1 MLMQSSSSL
10 STVCW
15 GKMGSSVPYLIG
27 EVVQMVPRTSLRQVI
42 TNDEHNL
49 SHRHCTEAVKI
60 PVSPVVDVE
69 EPV

>member
-1 MLMQSSSSL
+1 MQSSSSL

-15 GKMGSSVPYLIG
+15 GKIGSNVPYLIG

-42 TNDEHNL
+42 TNNKQNL
-49 SHRHCTEAVKI
+49 SHLHCTEAVKI
-60 PVSPVVDVE
+60 PVLPVVDVE